1 MKTVNFVESIW
12 VAGGEKLAQTVVKY
26 NQTAGDVYGIIWQ
39 ITYGIGATIDVNA
52 RGIGS
57 NGQRITLQSGI
68 FPYDNAEHYIALQD
82 AVQQWIA
89 QDGVQRIEFD
99 LYL

>member
-12 VAGGEKLAQTVVKY
+12 VAGGEKLAQTVVKH
-26 NQTAGDVYGIIWQ
+26 NQTAGGVYGIIGQ
-39 ITYGIGATIDVNA
+39 ITYGIGATIDVTA
-52 RGIGS
+52 RGTGS
-57 NGQRITLQSGI
+57 NGERTTLQSHI
-68 FPYDNAEHYIALQD
+68 FPYDNADHYIALQD
-82 AVQQWIA
+82 AIQQWIA